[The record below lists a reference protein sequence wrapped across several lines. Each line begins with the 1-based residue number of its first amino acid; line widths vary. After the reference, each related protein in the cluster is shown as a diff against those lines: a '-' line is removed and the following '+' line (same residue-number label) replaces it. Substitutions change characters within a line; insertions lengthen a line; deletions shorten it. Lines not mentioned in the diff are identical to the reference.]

1 MIFHRLLQFRV
12 NARGFPIVLQKTSGY
27 TFLGRNPLISK
38 EATVRGRERYHFIK
52 NKTWIDNIYMLS
64 MSSNSEVFEYLEL
77 NIIPSEKGSIVQETD
92 LPHIT
97 KMKLEKRCWV
107 TKI

>member
-1 MIFHRLLQFRV
+1 
-12 NARGFPIVLQKTSGY
+12 
-27 TFLGRNPLISK
+27 
-38 EATVRGRERYHFIK
+38 
-52 NKTWIDNIYMLS
+52 

-97 KMKLEKRCWV
+97 KMKLEKG
-107 TKI
+107 TG